1 MRRQLAAALLVASAT
16 LAMAE
21 EPALPEVAA
30 ALARVKDRSTIELT
44 TIGRHTAKRH
54 TRPVWF
60 AVSDAHVLL
69 QAGRDGKT
77 DWYRNLQQ
85 NPSVTLHCGSYTFR
99 GRAAALTDPKR
110 VDEVHRLFLKKY
122 TSAWLLSFVG
132 SSIGRGRPVEVIP
145 WSVAEARP

>member
-1 MRRQLAAALLVASAT
+1 MRRQLAAALLVTSAT

-54 TRPVWF
+54 MRPVWF
-60 AVSDAHVLL
+60 VVSDARVLL

-85 NPSVTLHCGSYTFR
+85 NPSVTLHCASYTFR

>member
-1 MRRQLAAALLVASAT
+1 VTRRLAAAVLVTSAA
-16 LAMAE
+16 LAAAD
-21 EPALPEVAA
+21 EPPLPEVAA

-44 TIGRHTAKRH
+44 TVGRRTAKHH

-60 AVSDAHVLL
+60 VVSAGRVLL

-77 DWYRNLQQ
+77 DWYQNLRQ
-85 NPSVTLHCGSYTFR
+85 NPSVVLGSGTYTFR
-99 GRAAALTDPKR
+99 GRAVPITDPAK
-110 VDEVHRLFLKKY
+110 VDQVHRLFLKKY

-145 WSVAEARP
+145 WSVAETRQ

>member
-1 MRRQLAAALLVASAT
+1 MRRQLAAALLVTSAT

-85 NPSVTLHCGSYTFR
+85 NPSVTLRAGTYTFR
-99 GRAAALTDPKR
+99 ARAVALTDPAR
-110 VDEVHRLFLKKY
+110 IEEIHRLFLRKY
-122 TSAWLLSFVG
+122 TTAWLLSFVG
-132 SSIGRGRPVEVIP
+132 SSIGRGRPVEVTP
-145 WSVAEARP
+145 WSVSEARP

>member
-1 MRRQLAAALLVASAT
+1 MRRQLAAVILVTSAALAV
-16 LAMAE
+16 AE
-21 EPALPEVAA
+21 EPSTPEVAA
-30 ALARVKDRSTIELT
+30 ALERVKDRSTIDLT

-60 AVSDAHVLL
+60 VVSDSHVLL

-77 DWYRNLQQ
+77 DWYQNLQQ
-85 NPSVTLHCGSYTFR
+85 NPSVVLHCGNYTFR
-99 GRAAALTDPKR
+99 SRAAPITDPKR
-110 VDEVHRLFLKKY
+110 VEEIHRLFLKKY

-132 SSIGRGRPVEVIP
+132 SSIGRGRPIEVIP